1 MEDNAYNKE
10 VFISKYLAGEM
21 TPEEKESFFLWLES
35 DKKNQYYFAFL
46 KNIRDAAHVPFHAD
60 EINLQQ
66 AYTRLKIQQAP
77 VRRKISF
84 PQLFSRVAAI
94 LFLPLL
100 IASTFLFLKQDKSDN
115 IVYMEVIAPYGT
127 HSFLELPDGSKV
139 SINAGSKL
147 KYPVPFQKGNR
158 DVYLDGEAYFEVVSD
173 QHNPFT
179 VHTEKIEVQAT
190 GTIFQVED
198 YKSDTIAAVTMVEG
212 RVQATI
218 ENYPS
223 VTMKEKER
231 IVYSKTTNTYEQKV
245 IDPYKWYAWKD
256 GALVF
261 RDDPLE
267 YVFKRISQT
276 FNVEIAIKDER
287 LSKQLYKA
295 TFRQESLEEILRLLE
310 LSAAIRYKE
319 VDRTSLDNEYQSR
332 RLIEV
337 YSVDS
342 SAS

>member
-1 MEDNAYNKE
+1 MEDNIHNQE
-10 VFISKYLAGEM
+10 DLISKYLAGEM
-21 TPEEKESFFLWLES
+21 TPEEKQSFFLWMES
-35 DKKNQYYFAFL
+35 DKTNRYHFALL
-46 KNIRDAAHVPFHAD
+46 KNIWDAAHTPFSAD
-60 EINLQQ
+60 EINPQQ
-66 AYTRLKIQQAP
+66 AYTRLKLQQEP
-77 VRRKISF
+77 GRRKRSLL
-84 PQLFSRVAAI
+84 QWCSRGAAI

-100 IASTFLFLKQDKSDN
+100 ITSAFLFLKQGSSDN
-115 IVYMEVIAPYGT
+115 TVYQEVVAPYGT
-127 HSFLELPDGSKV
+127 YSSLELPDGSKV
-139 SINAGSKL
+139 SFNAGSKL

-158 DVYLDGEAYFEVVSD
+158 NVYLDGEAYFEVASNQD
-173 QHNPFT
+173 NPFT
-179 VHTEKIEVQAT
+179 VHTDKIVVQAT

-198 YKSDTIAAVTMVEG
+198 YTSDTIAAVTMVEG
-212 RVQATI
+212 KVHTTI
-218 ENYPS
+218 GNYPS
-223 VTMKEKER
+223 VAMKEKER
-231 IVYSKTTNTYEQKV
+231 IVYSKTTNTYEQKL

-276 FNVEIAIKDER
+276 FNVEIAIRDER

-319 VDRTSLDNEYQSR
+319 VERISQDNEYQSR

-337 YSVDS
+337 YSVN
-342 SAS
+342 